1 MSVELTSA
9 TLKSDIALAT
19 MDNETRAR
27 ITKIRDGIDITDEQS
42 VMKIGSEVSREI
54 SSLNKTVLSTVK
66 VKDIPEIESI
76 IPQLTDAFK
85 EVDSRTL
92 LAKKQSFLSRVFQGD
107 KVKDFI
113 AKFENAEGVVAGI
126 QKNLQQ
132 VELEL
137 RKDIEIE
144 NQLGIRNMEYIQQL
158 QEIIIGTSLKLQ
170 EALDELD
177 RREAETDPTDIVAMQ
192 RLEEFKDHIDGLD
205 KQIFWLE
212 QQRMLAI
219 QTLPILRDL
228 KNNNKDMVR
237 QITLTL
243 QQSIPAWEQGIIIAF
258 HIHRQQGALR
268 IERSVH
274 DMTNNLVKQ
283 NSQLLKDSSI
293 EIAKAVQAGM
303 IDIETF
309 REANNN
315 IIETSRKLTEI
326 KNTAVDNRKK
336 QIEEYRKLATQ
347 LIEAEKREVLKLAQP
362 TVGGAIEGK

>member
-177 RREAETDPTDIVAMQ
+177 RERQ
-192 RLEEFKDHIDGLD
+192 R
-205 KQIFWLE
+205 
-212 QQRMLAI
+212 
-219 QTLPILRDL
+219 QTLQIL
-228 KNNNKDMVR
+228 
-237 QITLTL
+237 
-243 QQSIPAWEQGIIIAF
+243 
-258 HIHRQQGALR
+258 
-268 IERSVH
+268 
-274 DMTNNLVKQ
+274 
-283 NSQLLKDSSI
+283 
-293 EIAKAVQAGM
+293 
-303 IDIETF
+303 
-309 REANNN
+309 
-315 IIETSRKLTEI
+315 
-326 KNTAVDNRKK
+326 
-336 QIEEYRKLATQ
+336 
-347 LIEAEKREVLKLAQP
+347 
-362 TVGGAIEGK
+362 

>member
-268 IERSVH
+268 IERAVH
-274 DMTNNLVKQ
+274 DMTNNLV
-283 NSQLLKDSSI
+283 
-293 EIAKAVQAGM
+293 KAVQAGM